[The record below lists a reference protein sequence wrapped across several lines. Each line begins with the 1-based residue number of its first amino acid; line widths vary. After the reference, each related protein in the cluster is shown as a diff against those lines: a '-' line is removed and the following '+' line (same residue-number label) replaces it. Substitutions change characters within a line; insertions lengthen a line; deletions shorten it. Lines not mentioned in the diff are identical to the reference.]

1 MRVAHSRSGFECIH
15 PGTLRTSRGVD
26 SRMRTR
32 PSSLTP
38 TAALSGIWGL
48 LLIAF
53 VVAALYFGRI
63 RVCANR
69 PGHPDHVFT
78 FEVGH
83 SPGALDRAHRGCVS
97 DGHCDVHHFRRSEL
111 GYRPPGYRS
120 G

>member
-1 MRVAHSRSGFECIH
+1 MHS
-15 PGTLRTSRGVD
+15 PRTIERAGPVD

-32 PSSLTP
+32 PSSLTS

-53 VVAALYFGRI
+53 VVAALYFGRS
-63 RVCANR
+63 
-69 PGHPDHVFT
+69 VFVPIALATLITFLT

-97 DGHCDVHHFRRSEL
+97 NGHCDVHYFRRSEL
-111 GYRPPGYRS
+111 GYRPPGHRS